1 MKKNDLNFFL
11 SKISMILEIDKKKI
25 SLKQKLGDFKNFDSI
40 KILEFLALFETEFK
54 KKINPNMLKTNCS
67 IKKLYDI
74 YNKL

>member
-25 SLKQKLGDFKNFDSI
+25 SLSQKLENFKTFDSI
-40 KILEFLALFETEFK
+40 KILEFLILFETEFK
-54 KKINPNMLKTNCS
+54 KKIKPNMLKPNCS

-74 YNKL
+74 YNK